1 MACTMINQQ
10 CLPFECLQVEIQD
23 IIKNFVDVYQCD
35 ADIVITT
42 IFDGKYTNYPSMWI
56 CHVAPSGSNKSA
68 PVKMLYKPINEL
80 NEEAVMAYYEE
91 LRNTDRDD
99 GTNKPKPIC
108 RR

>member
-42 IFDGKYTNYPSMWI
+42 IYAIVSIAVNKSIKLFDGKYTNYPSMWI
-56 CHVAPSGSNKSA
+56 SK
-68 PVKMLYKPINEL
+68 KQ
-80 NEEAVMAYYEE
+80 
-91 LRNTDRDD
+91 
-99 GTNKPKPIC
+99 
-108 RR
+108 

>member
-1 MACTMINQQ
+1 MINQQ

-42 IFDGKYTNYPSMWI
+42 IYAIVSIAVNKSIKLFDGKYTNYPSMWI

-68 PVKMLYKPINEL
+68 PVKMLFNQRTK
-80 NEEAVMAYYEE
+80 
-91 LRNTDRDD
+91 
-99 GTNKPKPIC
+99 
-108 RR
+108 

>member
-42 IFDGKYTNYPSMWI
+42 IAI
-56 CHVAPSGSNKSA
+56 Q
-68 PVKMLYKPINEL
+68 
-80 NEEAVMAYYEE
+80 AYQ
-91 LRNTDRDD
+91 
-99 GTNKPKPIC
+99 
-108 RR
+108 

>member
-42 IFDGKYTNYPSMWI
+42 ILTANTQTIPLCGY
-56 CHVAPSGSNKSA
+56 
-68 PVKMLYKPINEL
+68 
-80 NEEAVMAYYEE
+80 VM
-91 LRNTDRDD
+91 
-99 GTNKPKPIC
+99 
-108 RR
+108 

>member
-42 IFDGKYTNYPSMWI
+42 IYAIVSIAVNKSIKLFDGKYTTIPLCGY
-56 CHVAPSGSNKSA
+56 
-68 PVKMLYKPINEL
+68 
-80 NEEAVMAYYEE
+80 VM
-91 LRNTDRDD
+91 
-99 GTNKPKPIC
+99 
-108 RR
+108 